1 MRPNPSEVWS
11 FKSPTLPNGDKK
23 FKHHLCIGTD
33 GVFLFVS
40 THRKRREDH
49 RGVIV
54 IPNSDVP
61 FLPDTETQQSEISCT
76 TIIKRSF
83 PDPRVPR
90 NNPRGTVVRRLMRDV
105 LCYVRKS
112 RQLTADER
120 DAILD
125 CIYDYYGADLG

>member
-11 FKSPTLPNGDKK
+11 FESPTLPIGEKK

-40 THRKRREDH
+40 THRKRRIDH
-49 RGVIV
+49 RGVMI

-61 FLPDTETQQSEISCT
+61 FLKPTPTQRSEISCT
-76 TIIKRSF
+76 NVIQRNF
-83 PDPRVPR
+83 PDPDVPR
-90 NNPRGTVVRRLMRDV
+90 NNPRGTVLRRLMKDV
-105 LCYVRKS
+105 LHHVRTS
-112 RQLTADER
+112 RQLTEDER

-125 CIYDYYGADLG
+125 AIYDYYGTALG